1 MLTDDSIIIAVGA
14 AVFCTATVAGGVV
27 LSSEQRRIAQTL
39 EEASAKT
46 DAKLEASLKEIR
58 VDMKE
63 ASAKLEASMKEA
75 SARTE
80 AILKE
85 QQSTL
90 SRLSYGA
97 LAIVVAIASVA
108 GDLPAVFAG
117 IAKKVIPGVG

>member
-1 MLTDDSIIIAVGA
+1 MLTDDSPIIAVGA
-14 AVFCTATVAGGVV
+14 AVFCTATVAGVVV
-27 LSSEQRRIAQTL
+27 LSSEQSRIVETL
-39 EEASAKT
+39 KKASAKT

-63 ASAKLEASMKEA
+63 ASA
-75 SARTE
+75 RTE

-85 QQSTL
+85 QRSTL